1 MAANVRTG
9 GALHFL
15 FDQPPPPPPPWP
27 TSRKAEQRR
36 MAQRRLKEAAKRK
49 DRAKRKK
56 EEKLAATREETE
68 KIELEVFW
76 KKQRLRRSIEI
87 GVAITR
93 AKISKEARAASVIW
107 KAWRVDGGRERHS
120 HACAV
125 QLSEELRRMWAA
137 KVIGTAWSQCEAARV
152 RAYAKER
159 LNGKMGPIRK
169 RRAEL
174 ARCSDAGVEERNGPT
189 EEELEKER
197 EERVMQEWRYQRG
210 REHYENMAK
219 AKAGGV
225 GAYGNPDETR
235 LDDIMINKI
244 REFWREQEEKK
255 AAAAAA
261 HAKAQAEREAA
272 IAARE
277 ADEAARKAEQAAIRK
292 TIEDNLL
299 KKMADL
305 ALRIKK
311 AEAEMAEMAKR
322 EAEQVA
328 AEAERVA
335 RREERAI
342 IRATLENLL
351 VKRVADMIKR
361 AQEADV
367 AARDAERAATRET
380 IAAHLN
386 KMVARTLRNVKE
398 EGERVARKAERSAIR
413 ATVAGQVSKMVVRML
428 NNAAEEARL
437 AQEAKRAAIRAAIMD
452 HIPTMLAR
460 IRAKSEEAESSAKQ
474 EARIAATR
482 DIINNHLL
490 VRVAE
495 MLRRKQES
503 GKDRG
508 PRQASLVRFSS
519 STVNSPS
526 LRKHAAGPPQG
537 LLPHPAQVIRHME
550 TF

>member
-1 MAANVRTG
+1 MAANVARTG

-49 DRAKRKK
+49 ERAKRKK

-159 LNGKMGPIRK
+159 LNEKMGPIRK

-174 ARCSDAGVEERNGPT
+174 ARCSGAGVEERNGPT

-197 EERVMQEWRYQRG
+197 EERVKQEWRYQRG
-210 REHYENMAK
+210 QEHYENMAK

-225 GAYGNPDETR
+225 GFCSNPDETR

-277 ADEAARKAEQAAIRK
+277 ADEAARNAEQAAIRK

-299 KKMADL
+299 KKMAEM

-311 AEAEMAEMAKR
+311 AEAETAEMAKR

-351 VKRVADMIKR
+351 LKRVADMIKR
-361 AQEADV
+361 AKEADV

-386 KMVARTLRNVKE
+386 KMVARTLRNAKE
-398 EGERVARKAERSAIR
+398 EEERVAQEAERVAREKERAAVR
-413 ATVAGQVSKMVVRML
+413 ATIEGHIPKL
-428 NNAAEEARL
+428 LARVKQNI
-437 AQEAKRAAIRAAIMD
+437 QEAKTSTQKEQRLLIARRETTESR
-452 HIPTMLAR
+452 PSVKLAGV
-460 IRAKSEEAESSAKQ
+460 STGTEETGEEKRVKQ
-474 EARIAATR
+474 AR
-482 DIINNHLL
+482 
-490 VRVAE
+490 
-495 MLRRKQES
+495 
-503 GKDRG
+503 
-508 PRQASLVRFSS
+508 LVRFG
-519 STVNSPS
+519 STVSSPS
-526 LRKHAAGPPQG
+526 SRKKNTAGPPKNH
-537 LLPHPAQVIRHME
+537 LPHPLQVNP
-550 TF
+550 